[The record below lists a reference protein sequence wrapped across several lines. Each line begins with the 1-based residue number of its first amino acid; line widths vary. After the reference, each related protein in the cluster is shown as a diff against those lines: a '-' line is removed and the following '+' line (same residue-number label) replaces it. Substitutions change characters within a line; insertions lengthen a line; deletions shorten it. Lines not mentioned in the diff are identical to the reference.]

1 MYDVTLS
8 LRLKEEIYEK
18 IKNIAEEEKRSING
32 EINYIL
38 EKCSAFEEKLKRGTN
53 ND

>member
-38 EKCSAFEEKLKRGTN
+38 EKYIKEHEKK
-53 ND
+53 